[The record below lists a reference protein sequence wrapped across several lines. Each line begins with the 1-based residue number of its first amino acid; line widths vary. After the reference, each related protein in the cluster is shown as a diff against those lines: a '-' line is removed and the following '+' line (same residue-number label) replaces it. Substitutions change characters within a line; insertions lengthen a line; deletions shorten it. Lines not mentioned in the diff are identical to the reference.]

1 MSSSTLDPS
10 TGRRARIQSA
20 FRWACGLDVAVR
32 KPGNVSL
39 ASPGTGPSPGQLL
52 DSANAAAG
60 PLTNHGASIGAR
72 IEGAI
77 QAGREAT
84 GCSPNLGIVL
94 LCAPLAAAFERVV
107 DAGVAVTATSLRD
120 ALQHV
125 LAGLDVADAEAA
137 FRAIVMASPGGLG
150 DAPDQDVHQPPT
162 MTLRQAMA
170 LAADRDRIA
179 RQYRDG
185 YAELFDLGLPAIVAR
200 EAFDPL
206 QPVPERPAP
215 AQAAA
220 VQRVYLAWLASD
232 LDSHIVRKHGA
243 ALAHSVLRQAAPWA
257 GRAQAGE
264 VLDGDA
270 AFAQWDQA
278 LKSASINP
286 GTSADLSV
294 LTLMCAGLLA

>member
-1 MSSSTLDPS
+1 MPVSTDASAP
-10 TGRRARIQSA
+10 ARQA
-20 FRWACGLDVAVR
+20 FLNACAWDVAVR
-32 KPGNVSL
+32 KPGNVSR
-39 ASPGTGPSPGQLL
+39 ASPGHGMLAQAFV
-52 DSANAAAG
+52 DSAQACAAA
-60 PLTNHGASIGAR
+60 LCERGATVGAR
-72 IEGAI
+72 IEGAV
-77 QAGREAT
+77 AAT
-84 GCSPNLGIVL
+84 WACVGCNTNLGIVL